1 MEKPLNKH
9 KNSGNSGLPERKPE
23 PLSAPN
29 NVLWRDVVRN
39 DFRQKRTPD
48 YWEKRESRSLP
59 HKFFLKDSWACLSAL
74 VCRGRCTFC
83 LKPNWRTKSQVAV
96 CPKEMPNSVSMA
108 SISFCKVQKMGS
120 PWLSRPS
127 SSQLATCCRCSA
139 PNLAGLCPLGSSARP
154 AMPLEANRLIHRHN
168 VVRSVPKTELTRLIG
183 YRALLIMAFSR
194 MQTLESGRDFK
205 AASAFSANVASITAF
220 GRAMT
225 IPPQLV

>member
-1 MEKPLNKH
+1 MDKLLNKH
-9 KNSGNSGLPERKPE
+9 RNSGNPGSLARKPE

-48 YWEKRESRSLP
+48 YWEKRESCLLP

-74 VCRGRCTFC
+74 ACRGRGTFC
-83 LKPNWRTKSQVAV
+83 LKPNWCTKSQVAV

-120 PWLSRPS
+120 PWLLWLS
-127 SSQLATCCRCSA
+127 SSHPATCCRGFA
-139 PNLAGLCPLGSSARP
+139 PNLGGLCPLGSSARP
-154 AMPLEANRLIHRHN
+154 SMPLEANRLIHRHN

-183 YRALLIMAFSR
+183 
-194 MQTLESGRDFK
+194 
-205 AASAFSANVASITAF
+205 
-220 GRAMT
+220 
-225 IPPQLV
+225 